1 MARYATAGRATAVG
15 TAARGMF
22 SLYGTSGV
30 RPRVREIGVFN
41 TTSTAVAI
49 AVVRFSTTGT
59 QGAGLT
65 ESIVS
70 DTSQVAIGT
79 TFAAHTADATVS
91 GVLRQATLAGV
102 IGSGVIFTF
111 GDAGIVIGNATTEGV
126 GVTCPTGTGQICDY
140 YIEWDE

>member
-1 MARYATAGRATAVG
+1 MARYAVAGRATAVG

-22 SLYGTSGV
+22 SLYATTGV

-41 TTSTAVAI
+41 TTATALAV

-59 QGAGLT
+59 QGTGLT
-65 ESIVS
+65 ESIIS
-70 DTSQVAIGT
+70 DTSQSPVAT
-79 TFAAHTADATVS
+79 AFAAHTADATVS
-91 GVLRQATLAGV
+91 GVLRQASLAGV
-102 IGSGVIFTF
+102 VGSGVIWTF

-140 YIEWDE
+140 YVEWDE